1 MVSPDTPGE
10 KGANRSSPG
19 TVLPNCGNLGV
30 LLHAQGFVDLFHAR
44 AFGLGLA
51 YGGVAFFAAMLVG
64 LLARGRRRN
73 LDFAAL
79 AFVAA
84 AWFGVRGAWG
94 SVLAS
99 QSIAV
104 ALIVLALGG
113 ASVHLVARLVPG
125 AHDHPLAVSAAA
137 IAPGAALLAVATP
150 LAGSAYARILMA
162 LATVVAAVAIRDFD
176 AMKGDHGAPWMLIAI
191 SAAGVYL
198 AVPDTELARV
208 LLGVAL
214 PFVLLSIPN
223 ALSPIGPAGSA
234 AVAGVFTWVIF
245 VGGRGRPGSVVGGLA
260 TLGILLAEP
269 VGRRWVGALM
279 TRKTLLPQRG
289 SRPPKDEYLL
299 AAAVAAIA
307 QIALMLYSSRIVAKQ
322 DSVLRALL
330 ELAPVA
336 ALAVFCAPMLYP
348 EAPVH
353 VPHRPSSGRGRSSSS
368 SSSSASSRRS
378 SSSGSHS
385 SRGHSPGGHHH
396 PGGSSRRRRS

>member
-1 MVSPDTPGE
+1 M
-10 KGANRSSPG
+10 
-19 TVLPNCGNLGV
+19 V

-51 YGGVAFFAAMLVG
+51 YGGVAFFAAMIVG
-64 LLARGRRRN
+64 SLSRGRRRN

-84 AWFGVRGAWG
+84 AWLGVRGAWG

-99 QSIAV
+99 QTTAF
-104 ALIVLALGG
+104 ALIALALGG
-113 ASVHLVARLVPG
+113 AAVHLVSRWVPG
-125 AHDHPLAVSAAA
+125 ARDHPLAVAAAA
-137 IAPGAALLAVATP
+137 IAPGAAWLAVATP
-150 LAGSAYARILMA
+150 LAGSVYARVIMA
-162 LATVVAAVAIRDFD
+162 LATIVAAVAIRDFD

-234 AVAGVFTWVIF
+234 AVAGIFTWVIF

-260 TLGILLAEP
+260 TLGLLLAEP
-269 VGRRWVGALM
+269 LGRRWVGALM
-279 TRKTLLPQRG
+279 TTRTLFPQRRAR
-289 SRPPKDEYLL
+289 RPGDEYLL
-299 AAAVAAIA
+299 SAAVCAIA
-307 QIALMLYSSRIVAKQ
+307 QVVLALYASRLVGHENSAVK
-322 DSVLRALL
+322 ALL

-336 ALAVFCAPMLYP
+336 ALAVVCAPMFYP
-348 EAPVH
+348 EAPVRL
-353 VPHRPSSGRGRSSSS
+353 PHRPPSGRERPASARS
-368 SSSSASSRRS
+368 RS
-378 SSSGSHS
+378 SSSGHS
-385 SRGHSPGGHHH
+385 SRGAQSGGRHHSDP
-396 PGGSSRRRRS
+396 SRRRRS

>member
-1 MVSPDTPGE
+1 MPRRKGRDSPSPVRASTKLWD
-10 KGANRSSPG
+10 PG
-19 TVLPNCGNLGV
+19 T

-51 YGGVAFFAAMLVG
+51 YGGVAFFATMIVG
-64 LLARGRRRN
+64 SLTRGRRRN

-79 AFVAA
+79 AFVVA

-99 QSIAV
+99 QSILV

-125 AHDHPLAVSAAA
+125 AHDHPLAVAAAA

-150 LAGSAYARILMA
+150 LAGGLYARILMA

-269 VGRRWVGALM
+269 LGRRWVGALM

-307 QIALMLYSSRIVAKQ
+307 QIALMLYASRIVAKE
-322 DSVLRALL
+322 DSVTRALL

-336 ALAVFCAPMLYP
+336 AFAVFCAPMLYP

-353 VPHRPSSGRGRSSSS
+353 VPHRSSSGRERPSSSS
-368 SSSSASSRRS
+368 SSRRS

-385 SRGHSPGGHHH
+385 ARGHSPGGHHH
-396 PGGSSRRRRS
+396 PGGSRRRRS